1 MRIWLNGE
9 LIETMANDLAALVE
23 ERGFDVAVVA
33 TALNG
38 EFVPRAL
45 RAETRIAE
53 ADAVEVLRPMQGG

>member
-1 MRIWLNGE
+1 
-9 LIETMANDLAALVE
+9 MANDLAALVE

>member
-9 LIETMANDLAALVE
+9 LIETLANDLAALIE
-23 ERGFDVAVVA
+23 DQGFDVSVVA

-45 RAETRIAE
+45 RRETLLAEG
-53 ADAVEVLRPMQGG
+53 DAVEVLRPMQGG